1 MVVFV
6 VVVVFA
12 VVVFCCFCC
21 CCRFCCRFCCCCCY
35 YCFCEI
41 TKIISPS
48 LYALDLLKIIVKQ
61 VKQFMRPFPTKK
73 KYFRL
78 YDPPY
83 RGKGGVR
90 PMHGGHPT
98 VQKLVVTIFCL
109 IYFPLKYH
117 LPPPQGRFRQN
128 HMGDQPF
135 FARLRQL
142 WLYD

>member
-1 MVVFV
+1 MFKRFFGIFHLTSHVFV
-6 VVVVFA
+6 NHIENYCLSCYCSFSFVC
-12 VVVFCCFCC
+12 FCCFCC
-21 CCRFCCRFCCCCCY
+21 FCCCCCCY

-48 LYALDLLKIIVKQ
+48 LYALDLLKMIVKQ
-61 VKQFMRPFPTKK
+61 VKQFMRPFPTRKM
-73 KYFRL
+73 YLRL

-109 IYFPLKYH
+109 IYFSPKY
-117 LPPPQGRFRQN
+117 LIGN
-128 HMGDQPF
+128 
-135 FARLRQL
+135 
-142 WLYD
+142 